1 MTILLPEPIAGYFAA
16 DNQFTPQS
24 LERFF
29 MPDAIVHDEGKSYR
43 GLAAITEWRR
53 AAKGKYQYTVEPLHF
68 TQQDQ
73 VISLVARVAGNFP
86 GSPVELTYTFG
97 LSDGKIANLEIRL

>member
-1 MTILLPEPIAGYFAA
+1 MTILLPDPIAGYFAA

-29 MPDAIVHDEGKSYR
+29 MPDAIVHDEGKIYR
-43 GLAAITEWRR
+43 GLAAIAEWRR

-68 TQQDQ
+68 TQRDQ
-73 VISLVARVAGNFP
+73 AISLVARVAGNFP
-86 GSPVELTYTFG
+86 GSPAELTYTFG
-97 LSDGKIANLEIRL
+97 LNNGKIASLEIRL